1 MPFPGRVVSGRPSRE
16 WKLLP
21 QLSSNEELFP
31 PICVSR
37 DGKEEPGLLPVPGN
51 NEVALR
57 DLWDYKED
65 LAFMLLVS
73 QKERKKRAGM
83 KKYFMK

>member
-1 MPFPGRVVSGRPSRE
+1 MP
-16 WKLLP
+16 
-21 QLSSNEELFP
+21 
-31 PICVSR
+31 R

-65 LAFMLLVS
+65 LASMLLVS